1 VDRPDPS
8 NSGGGPG
15 GRQIV
20 LGRALAVI
28 VAAVV
33 LGAVILQSG
42 GHSPVVALG
51 TSNLPLNGV
60 TTTTTPRHPA
70 TSTSTTLSHAGVTV
84 LVANSSTTGGVAA
97 GYSTVLQHAGWTL
110 LPPVTAKAPVHA
122 TSSVYYAANKRPD
135 ADVIAAA
142 LGIPDSAVFPVSAAT
157 PVTDTAGADVVLVIG
172 SDLAAKTPPSTVP
185 PSTVPPTTTT
195 TTTTHKSTTTTTTH
209 KSTTTTTTHK
219 SSAG

>member
-20 LGRALAVI
+20 LGRAIAVI

-42 GHSPVVALG
+42 SHSPVVALG

-70 TSTSTTLSHAGVTV
+70 TSTSTTLSHAGVRV

-110 LPPVTAKAPVHA
+110 LPPVTGKPPVHA

-135 ADVIAAA
+135 ADAIAAA

-157 PVTDTAGADVVLVIG
+157 PVTNTAGADVVLVIG
-172 SDLAAKTPPSTVP
+172 SDLAAKTPPN
-185 PSTVPPTTTT
+185 TVPPTTTT
-195 TTTTHKSTTTTTTH
+195 TTTTTTH